1 MPNTTFS
8 RQFLESAVGE
18 RLAMGWRMERTDVQR
33 MADSVLREYGVPLKV
48 AGISHAD
55 AGWTI
60 AFAGTFP
67 GAQAMEVNLRCERT
81 SAYHIRESLKRSLA
95 LTD

>member
-1 MPNTTFS
+1 
-8 RQFLESAVGE
+8 
-18 RLAMGWRMERTDVQR
+18 MEQIDVQR
-33 MADSVLREYGVPLKV
+33 MADSVLREYGVPMKV
-48 AGISHAD
+48 ARISHAN

-67 GAQAMEVNLRCERT
+67 GARAVEVNLQYERT
-81 SAYHIRESLKRSLA
+81 SAYHVRESLKRGLA

>member
-1 MPNTTFS
+1 
-8 RQFLESAVGE
+8 
-18 RLAMGWRMERTDVQR
+18 MERTDLLR
-33 MADSVLREYGVPLKV
+33 MADSVLREYGVPLKI
-48 AGISHAD
+48 ARISYAD

-60 AFAGTFP
+60 AFAGTVP
-67 GAQAMEVNLRCERT
+67 GAHAMEVSLRCERT

>member
-1 MPNTTFS
+1 
-8 RQFLESAVGE
+8 
-18 RLAMGWRMERTDVQR
+18 MERTDLLR

-48 AGISHAD
+48 ERISYAD

-67 GAQAMEVNLRCERT
+67 GVHAMEVNLRCERT
-81 SAYHIRESLKRSLA
+81 SAHHIRESLKRGLA